1 MVMLNYVQDQ
11 SEHLVTLQKAFPTD
25 TQIISYQW
33 WKRIPA
39 ASIRNAQNANRT
51 KRAYQD
57 MNATMNPNH
66 ANVNT
71 LPYTLA
77 RLSAGIERAF
87 WLTGFTSG
95 AFHKSLTSGIF
106 AGERSF
112 RLTTVPRQA
121 TRVVLTDQEK
131 LGLVAFCKTAPMLS
145 HSVQATKF

>member
-11 SEHLVTLQKAFPTD
+11 SEHLVTLQKVFPAN

-51 KRAYQD
+51 KIAYHD

-77 RLSAGIERAF
+77 GLSAGIERAL

-95 AFHKSLTSGIF
+95 AFHKSLASNILVGESEVSIDDSSSTS
-106 AGERSF
+106 
-112 RLTTVPRQA
+112 
-121 TRVVLTDQEK
+121 
-131 LGLVAFCKTAPMLS
+131 
-145 HSVQATKF
+145 